1 MNPWRGLSGLPRDL
15 WIVCSVVLI
24 NRTGTMVLPFLVLYL
39 TQREGFSASEAGFT
53 LTLYGLGSLIT
64 APLAGKLCD
73 RVGPQRIMRTSLF
86 LSGAMLL
93 LFPAVHGKTAIQAA
107 TFALA
112 VLNES
117 FRPASMAMLTNLAPL
132 EMRRATFALHRLAIN
147 LGMSVGPAAGGF
159 LALVSFPA
167 LFYVDGATSI
177 LAGLVL
183 AFSSVRSEWRHEVMP
198 RDDAVHRAG
207 VSGFL
212 GHLRG
217 FTDPRLMLF
226 LAAMIPVLVVFF
238 QHQAAMPLFLVR
250 DAGMPASAYG
260 LLFTINT
267 GLIILLEV
275 PLNLAMAG
283 WRHQRVLALG
293 AFLTGAGFGAM
304 ALASSVY
311 GVAATVAVWTFGEMI
326 LLPGSSAYAAEIAPD
341 DRRGEYMGLYVMSFS
356 MAFTVGPW
364 LGAEVYERFGGNV
377 LWSAA
382 FLCGCLSAAIM
393 ARLPDARSSMPGT

>member
-1 MNPWRGLSGLPRDL
+1 LNPWRGLSGLPRDL
-15 WIVCSVVLI
+15 WIVCSAVLI

-39 TQREGFSASEAGFT
+39 TEREGFTASEAGFT

-73 RVGPQRIMRTSLF
+73 RVGPRRIMRASLF
-86 LSGAMLL
+86 LSGAMLM
-93 LFPAVHGKTAIQAA
+93 LFPAVHGKAAITAA
-107 TFALA
+107 TLALSL
-112 VLNES
+112 LNEA

-132 EMRRATFALHRLAIN
+132 EMRRATFALHRLAVN

-159 LALVSFPA
+159 LALISFPA

-183 AFSSVRSEWRHEVMP
+183 AFSLPRAEPRHHAAP
-198 RDDAVHRAG
+198 PGDAG
-207 VSGFL
+207 GLL

-226 LAAMIPVLVVFF
+226 LAGMVPVLIVFF

-275 PLNLAMAG
+275 PLNLAMTG
-283 WRHQRVLALG
+283 WRHQRALALG
-293 AFLTGAGFGAM
+293 AFLTGVGFGAM
-304 ALASSVY
+304 ALAGNIY
-311 GVAATVAVWTFGEMI
+311 EVAATVAIWTFGEMI
-326 LLPGSSAYAAEIAPD
+326 LLPGSSAYAAEIAPA

-356 MAFTVGPW
+356 LAFTVGPW
-364 LGAEVYERFGGNV
+364 LGTEVYERLGSTV

-393 ARLPDARSSMPGT
+393 ARLPDTHAAAAQT

>member
-1 MNPWRGLSGLPRDL
+1 L
-15 WIVCSVVLI
+15 WIVCLAVLI

-64 APLAGKLCD
+64 APLAGRLCD
-73 RVGPQRIMRTSLF
+73 RVGPPRIMKTSLL

-107 TFALA
+107 TLALA

-117 FRPASMAMLTNLAPL
+117 FRPASMAMLTGLAPL
-132 EMRRATFALHRLAIN
+132 GMRRATFALHRLAIN

-183 AFSSVRSEWRHEVMP
+183 AFSSLRSEWRHEVVPRDGAVP
-198 RDDAVHRAG
+198 RDDALPRGGAVG
-207 VSGFL
+207 CL

-283 WRHQRVLALG
+283 WRHQRALALG
-293 AFLTGAGFGAM
+293 ALLTGAGFGAM
-304 ALASSVY
+304 ALAGNIY
-311 GVAATVAVWTFGEMI
+311 GIAATVAVWTFGEMI
-326 LLPGSSAYAAEIAPD
+326 LLPGSSAYAAEIAPA

-382 FLCGCLSAAIM
+382 FLCGCLSAAMM
-393 ARLPDARSSMPGT
+393 ARLPDARSPITRT

>member
-1 MNPWRGLSGLPRDL
+1 
-15 WIVCSVVLI
+15 
-24 NRTGTMVLPFLVLYL
+24 MVLPFLVLYL
-39 TQREGFSASEAGFT
+39 TQREGFLASEAGFT

-64 APLAGKLCD
+64 APFAGKLCD
-73 RVGPQRIMRTSLF
+73 RVGPQRIMRASLF

-93 LFPAVHGKTAIQAA
+93 AFPAVHGKTAIQAA

-132 EMRRATFALHRLAIN
+132 EMRRATFALHRLAVN

-183 AFSSVRSEWRHEVMP
+183 AAAGSSRRQEQPHPAAP
-198 RDDAVHRAG
+198 RADGRLIAHMHV
-207 VSGFL
+207 
-212 GHLRG
+212 
-217 FTDPRLMLF
+217 FTDLRLIWF
-226 LAAMIPVLVVFF
+226 LAAMIPVLIVFF

-250 DAGMPASAYG
+250 DAGLPLSSYG

-283 WRHQRVLALG
+283 WRHQRALALG
-293 AFLTGAGFGAM
+293 ALLTSAGFGAM
-304 ALASSVY
+304 ALTSSVY
-311 GVAATVAVWTFGEMI
+311 GVAATVVVWTFGEMM
-326 LLPGSSAYAAEIAPD
+326 LLPGSSAYAAEIAPAN
-341 DRRGEYMGLYVMSFS
+341 RRGEYMGLYVMSFS

-364 LGAEVYERFGGNV
+364 LGAEVYERFGGTV

-382 FLCGCLSAAIM
+382 FLCGCLSAAMM
-393 ARLPDARSSMPGT
+393 ARLPDACSPMRSDQPPAGTTGA